1 MKKRALKTAVIAFEV
16 IALLIAAAA
25 AAVIF
30 LSWRLGQGPVELG
43 LLKPSVEFA
52 IERRLPDGYNVKIR
66 GIELRRAEARGEY
79 RLRLRE
85 LSILDAEDEEAAS
98 APEILTTFDIG
109 DFLRGAVGP
118 KTVAANGARFRIVR
132 RENLNV
138 DIPIVKKAPPP
149 SRQGQL
155 AALLEGRLLK
165 SAFQSAELSGA
176 EITFF
181 DVASG
186 RSWSA
191 PDTQVYLRRNEQG
204 LAALVEGRI
213 DMDGEK
219 AGIAASADY
228 DMESEA
234 INVVVDGEN
243 FPVGDLLSTF
253 YGDGAGILDAPVSG
267 RAVIA
272 FTTEGAVLSSA
283 FDARVGEGFL
293 TIAGARRAVSSVEWN
308 TGFDPATNR
317 FSIDRF
323 AFDVEG
329 AKGAIAGAV
338 AISFGDDIRKPESIS
353 FDLASNEIL
362 VTAPDQLPAP
372 LPVTDLALGG
382 QYFVNDRRLAL
393 SSLKARFA
401 GLAADGVLTLLRPR
415 GFDGGTPPSPGV
427 IADIDIEGALD
438 PERLLAIWPKRI
450 ALGARDWIEARL
462 DAATIENLDFA
473 MNLLPGAVGEDG
485 GLPDEALTLVFDAR
499 NVRARY
505 VDGMTPLRNGSG
517 SGVLRGNSFLLKVD
531 SARVG
536 DVAIS
541 GGEVSFPVFMP
552 KWQPTY
558 YRFTAAGSAKNI
570 LSILDEAPLS
580 LLSKVNL
587 SPDQFS
593 GEARAD
599 IEITRPNKSE
609 VAPEEYGY
617 SGEAKFT
624 NMAIA
629 DLIGDIEFANAD
641 GTVNLKTRGM
651 TVTAN
656 AELAD
661 DAPIELVWRQNF
673 YEQDG
678 PSDIAI
684 SGVFSSST
692 GDLFGVPTRQFL
704 RGPVAFEANAVG
716 DFGAFETIDITADF
730 SGAALM
736 VDALGWRKAAGAPA
750 AGEIAMT
757 FNEGGVTVRKLSVE
771 GETVNIFGG
780 LSLDGAGALVKA
792 DLPRFYLADA
802 ADFAFTAQ
810 RDAAG
815 GLDLTAVG
823 DFLNA
828 QPVLTQIL
836 EGAPAQD
843 GAEPLRWGAGVNIR
857 ARIDQIAMREG
868 VVYRDGAL
876 DLYRNAEQLQALD
889 FTAFGEDGKPLT
901 VSMALTGAEAGAARA
916 VEARSSAI
924 GELMRAVF
932 GLRSIEGGEGS
943 MLLALHQPGVPGFEG
958 VLEAR
963 NLQVVDAPLLA
974 RVFSAGSLDGLAN
987 LLNGEG
993 IDFSYAYGKFDYMNG
1008 VVSLNDMRATG
1019 ASVGITADGTVG
1031 VGPDGRADLSG
1042 AVAPI
1047 YALNSVLG
1055 NAPIIGDILVGKK
1068 GEGILAF
1075 TYNVSGDAG
1084 NPSVFVNPLSALT
1097 PGIFRQLMQPQRL
1110 NRSEEEAAPAA
1121 APDDTQADAVEPSPQ

>member
-16 IALLIAAAA
+16 IALLIAIAA

-43 LLKPSVEFA
+43 LLKPSAEFA
-52 IERRLPDGYNVKIR
+52 IERRLPKGYEAKIG
-66 GIELRRAEARGEY
+66 GIELRRSEARGEY
-79 RLRLRE
+79 RLQLRN

-109 DFLRGAVGP
+109 DVLRGAIGP
-118 KTVAANGARFRIVR
+118 KTVIAEGARFRIVR

-138 DIPIVKKAPPP
+138 DIPIVKKAPSP
-149 SRQGQL
+149 RRDGQL
-155 AALLEGRLLK
+155 ADVLGGRLLK
-165 SAFQSAELSGA
+165 SAFDSAELSGA
-176 EITFF
+176 EITFY

-191 PDTQVYLRRNEQG
+191 PDTKVYLRRNEQG

-219 AGIAASADY
+219 AAINASADY
-228 DMESEA
+228 DSEKEV

-253 YGDGAGILDAPVSG
+253 YGDAAAVLDAPVSG

-272 FTTEGAVLSSA
+272 FTPEGDVLSSA

-293 TIAGARRAVSSVEWN
+293 NVGGGRRAVSHVEWN
-308 TGFDPATNR
+308 TGFDPVTNR

-323 AFDVEG
+323 DFDVEG
-329 AKGAIAGAV
+329 AKGVVAGSV
-338 AISFGDDIRKPESIS
+338 AISFGEDIREPESIS
-353 FDLASNEIL
+353 FELASDEI
-362 VTAPDQLPAP
+362 VVSAPEQLPAP
-372 LPVTDLALGG
+372 LPVTAVSLSG
-382 QYFVNDRRLAL
+382 QYFVTDRRLAL
-393 SSLKARFA
+393 SSLKAQFG
-401 GLAADGVLTLLRPR
+401 GLAVDGVLTLLRPR
-415 GFDGGTPPSPGV
+415 GFNGGPPPSPGV
-427 IADIDIEGALD
+427 IADIDIEGSLD

-450 ALGARDWIEARL
+450 AQGAREWVEARL
-462 DAATIENLDFA
+462 DAAIIDNLDFT
-473 MNLLPGAVGEDG
+473 MNLLPGAVRADG
-485 GLPDEALTLVFDAR
+485 GLPDEALTLTFDAR
-499 NVRARY
+499 NGRARY
-505 VDGMTPLRNGSG
+505 VEGMTPLRNGSG
-517 SGVLRGNSFLLKVD
+517 SGVLRGNSFVLTVD
-531 SARVG
+531 RAQVG
-536 DVAIS
+536 EVAITK
-541 GGEVSFPVFMP
+541 GEVAFPVFMP

-558 YRFTAAGSAKNI
+558 YRFNAVGSAQNI

-587 SPDQFS
+587 SPSQFS
-593 GEARAD
+593 GDASAKV
-599 IEITRPNKSE
+599 EITRPNKSE
-609 VAPEEYGY
+609 AAPEEYGY
-617 SGEAKFT
+617 SGTATFK
-624 NMAIA
+624 NMGIA
-629 DLIGDIEFANAD
+629 DLIGDIQFTNAA
-641 GTVNLKTRGM
+641 GTIDLKTRGM
-651 TVTAN
+651 TVRAN

-704 RGPVAFEANAVG
+704 RGPVAFDAKAVG
-716 DFGAFETIDITADF
+716 DFGAFETLDIKADF

-736 VDALGWRKAAGAPA
+736 VDALGWRKQTGAPA
-750 AGEIAMT
+750 SGELAMT
-757 FNEGGVTVRKLSVE
+757 FNEEGVTVSKLSVE

-780 LSLDGAGALVKA
+780 LSLDTAGALVKA

-810 RDAAG
+810 RGPAG

-828 QPVLTQIL
+828 RPLLIDVL
-836 EGAPAQD
+836 EGSPEPE
-843 GAEPLRWGAGVNIR
+843 GAEPLSWGKGVNIR
-857 ARIDQIAMREG
+857 ARIDEIAMREG

-876 DLYRNAEQLQALD
+876 DLYRDAEQLQALD
-889 FTAFGEDGKPLT
+889 FTAFGADGKPLT
-901 VSMALTGAEAGAARA
+901 VSMALTGSEVGPARA

-943 MLLALHQPGVPGFEG
+943 MLLALHQAGTPGFEG

-993 IDFSYAYGKFDYMNG
+993 IDFSYAYGEFDYIDG

-1031 VGPDGRADLSG
+1031 VGPDAKASLSG

-1075 TYNVSGDAG
+1075 TYSVSGDVG

-1110 NRSEEEAAPAA
+1110 NRQDTEEPAPGA
-1121 APDDTQADAVEPSPQ
+1121 EPGGATPGGASPQ